1 MVRSRTMMKMKKRTQ
16 NSTLYNKLDWEQVEG
31 SMQVA
36 SSPHQVLWSFLI
48 LILLIVTNYTVCEG
62 DFHHECPALETTSD
76 NPADK
81 KTKYGIWETL

>member
-1 MVRSRTMMKMKKRTQ
+1 
-16 NSTLYNKLDWEQVEG
+16 
-31 SMQVA
+31 MQVA
-36 SSPHQVLWSFLI
+36 SSPYQVLWSFLI

-81 KTKYGIWETL
+81 KTKYGI